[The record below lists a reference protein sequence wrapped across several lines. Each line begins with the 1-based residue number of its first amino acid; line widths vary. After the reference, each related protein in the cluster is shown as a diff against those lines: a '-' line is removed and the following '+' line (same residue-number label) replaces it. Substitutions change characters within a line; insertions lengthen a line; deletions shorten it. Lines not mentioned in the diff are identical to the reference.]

1 MKVNANSLK
10 IGNLI
15 KHNND
20 LWTIIKLNH
29 VKPGKGGAFIQA
41 ELKNLKDLRK
51 LNERFRSSETLERII
66 LEEKHCSY
74 LYMENANFIFMDIST
89 YEQIGVNS
97 EIIGDQAK
105 FLDDGMEVIL
115 NLYEKE
121 IISVNL
127 PETCE
132 VEVLEADAVIKG
144 QTVSSS
150 FKPAIIKNNI
160 KIMVPG
166 HIETGSRIIVKPSD
180 SSYVEKAKV

>member
-15 KHNND
+15 KHSD
-20 LWTIIKLNH
+20 ELWTIIKLNH
-29 VKPGKGGAFIQA
+29 VKPGKGGAFVQA
-41 ELKNLKDLRK
+41 ELKNLKDKRK

-66 LEEKHCSY
+66 LEEKKCSY
-74 LYMENANFIFMDIST
+74 LYAENSKFIFMDIET
-89 YEQIGVNS
+89 YDQI
-97 EIIGDQAK
+97 EIEEDIIGNQSS
-105 FLDDGMEVIL
+105 FLDDGMEVII

-121 IISVNL
+121 VTSIDL

-132 VEVLEADAVIKG
+132 VEVLSADAVIKG

-160 KIMVPG
+160 KIMVPV
-166 HIETGSRIIVKPSD
+166 HIEIGSRIIVKPSD
-180 SSYVEKAKV
+180 LSYVEKAKV